1 MDRVWS
7 FQSCRCLRWLCKLL
21 ALACLGTALS
31 AVAAPLSGERK
42 IMLSN
47 AAGEQ
52 HLIGR
57 VRFTAAGDGRSSF
70 EITMENSL
78 QEYFLAMRPFLCLTG
93 PVQRL
98 CWFPVKNE
106 AALVSASDLL
116 PLEYA
121 LMFMRTRTH
130 DLHVNPFNGLYYK
143 LQLDGERVVGRL
155 YEVDMAPFIAPDIL
169 PVEER
174 KRPLKAADFFEADP
188 GSNWLPV
195 MTIE

>member
-1 MDRVWS
+1 MKEPGQGAV
-7 FQSCRCLRWLCKLL
+7 LRWLRYLF
-21 ALACLGTALS
+21 ALACAGWLASTMAG
-31 AVAAPLSGERK
+31 PLSGERK
-42 IMLSN
+42 IVLSN
-47 AAGEQ
+47 AAGER
-52 HLIGR
+52 HVIGSVQFSEAGNGLSGFE
-57 VRFTAAGDGRSSF
+57 VRMNESMQD
-70 EITMENSL
+70 
-78 QEYFLAMRPFLCLTG
+78 YFLAMRPFLCLTG
-93 PVQRL
+93 DVQRL

-106 AALVSASDLL
+106 AALVSPSDLL

-143 LQLDGERVVGRL
+143 LRLEGERLVGQL

-169 PVEER
+169 PPEQR
-174 KRPLKAADFFEADP
+174 RRPLKPADFYEADP

>member
-1 MDRVWS
+1 MISLRMFRSW
-7 FQSCRCLRWLCKLL
+7 CRMRTLL
-21 ALACLGTALS
+21 GLACFGLALS
-31 AVAAPLSGERK
+31 ATAAPLSGERK
-42 IMLSN
+42 ILLSN
-47 AAGEQ
+47 AAGER
-52 HLIGR
+52 HLIGH
-57 VRFTAAGDGRSSF
+57 VRFTDAGSGQSRF
-70 EITMENSL
+70 EVSMEPAM

-106 AALVSASDLL
+106 EPLISDNDLL

-143 LQLDGERVVGRL
+143 LQREGDRLVGRL
-155 YEVDMAPFIAPDIL
+155 FEVDMAPFIAPDIV

-174 KRPLKAADFFEADP
+174 KRPLKAADFFDADP
-188 GSNWLPV
+188 GSNWLPLL
-195 MTIE
+195 TIE

>member
-1 MDRVWS
+1 MRRSWS
-7 FQSCRCLRWLCKLL
+7 FQSLRWIRIVC
-21 ALACLGTALS
+21 ALIFLTASLS
-31 AVAAPLSGERK
+31 AAAAALTGERK
-42 IMLSN
+42 IILSN
-47 AAGEQ
+47 AAGERHQ
-52 HLIGR
+52 IGQ
-57 VRFTAAGDGRSSF
+57 VRFADAGNGRSRF
-70 EITMENSL
+70 EVVMGDTM
-78 QEYFLAMRPFLCLTG
+78 QEYFLAMRPFSCLTG

-106 AALVSASDLL
+106 EALVSDSDLL

-143 LQLDGERVVGRL
+143 LQREGDRLVGQL

-169 PVEER
+169 PLEER
-174 KRPLKAADFFEADP
+174 KRPLKATDFFEADP

-195 MTIE
+195 LTIE

>member
-1 MDRVWS
+1 MGSLRVLQAMHWM
-7 FQSCRCLRWLCKLL
+7 RALL
-21 ALACLGTALS
+21 VLISIGLSLS
-31 AVAAPLSGERK
+31 AGAAALTGERK
-42 IMLSN
+42 IILSN
-47 AAGEQ
+47 AAGER
-52 HLIGR
+52 HLIGH
-57 VRFTAAGDGRSSF
+57 VRFADAGNGQSRF
-70 EITMENSL
+70 EVSMEPPM

-106 AALVSASDLL
+106 ESVVSDSDLL

-143 LQLDGERVVGRL
+143 LQREGERLVGRL
-155 YEVDMAPFIAPDIL
+155 FEVDMAPFIAPDIV
-169 PVEER
+169 PPEER
-174 KRPLKAADFFEADP
+174 KRPLKAADFFDADP

-195 MTIE
+195 LTIE

>member
-1 MDRVWS
+1 M
-7 FQSCRCLRWLCKLL
+7 
-21 ALACLGTALS
+21 A
-31 AVAAPLSGERK
+31 E
-42 IMLSN
+42 N
-47 AAGEQ
+47 
-52 HLIGR
+52 
-57 VRFTAAGDGRSSF
+57 
-70 EITMENSL
+70 ME
-78 QEYFLAMRPFLCLTG
+78 EYFLAMRPFLCLTG

-106 AALVSASDLL
+106 EALVNDSDLL

-143 LQLDGERVVGRL
+143 LQREGDRLVGRL
-155 YEVDMAPFIAPDIL
+155 FEVDMAPFIAPDIL

-195 MTIE
+195 LTIE

>member
-1 MDRVWS
+1 MS
-7 FQSCRCLRWLCKLL
+7 CLRRFQPLRRMCALFVL
-21 ALACLGTALS
+21 ASLVAAGAAT
-31 AVAAPLSGERK
+31 AAPLTGERR
-42 IMLSN
+42 IFLSN
-47 AAGEQ
+47 AAGER
-52 HLIGR
+52 HLIGH
-57 VRFTAAGDGRSSF
+57 VRFADAGSGRSSF
-70 EITMENSL
+70 EVTMAPTM

-106 AALVSASDLL
+106 EALVNDSDLL

-143 LQLDGERVVGRL
+143 LQREGDRLVGRL
-155 YEVDMAPFIAPDIL
+155 FEVDMAPFIAPDIL

-195 MTIE
+195 LTIE

>member
-1 MDRVWS
+1 MGSLRS
-7 FQSCRCLRWLCKLL
+7 FERLRRMYFLLWWACAGL
-21 ALACLGTALS
+21 ALPAL
-31 AVAAPLSGERK
+31 AAPLTGERK
-42 IMLSN
+42 IILSN
-47 AAGEQ
+47 AAGER
-52 HLIGR
+52 HLIGH
-57 VRFTAAGDGRSSF
+57 VRFADAGNGHSSF
-70 EITMENSL
+70 EVTMEDSL
-78 QEYFLAMRPFLCLTG
+78 QEYFLAMRPFQCLTG

-106 AALVSASDLL
+106 LSVISGSDLL

-143 LQLDGERVVGRL
+143 LQQEGDRLVGRL

-169 PVEER
+169 PVNER

-195 MTIE
+195 MSIE

>member
-1 MDRVWS
+1 MRSLSMYLSSRWGRV
-7 FQSCRCLRWLCKLL
+7 LL
-21 ALACLGTALS
+21 ALACLATPLS
-31 AVAAPLSGERK
+31 ASAAPLTGERK
-42 IMLSN
+42 IIMSN
-47 AAGEQ
+47 AAGER

-57 VRFTAAGDGRSSF
+57 VRFADAGDGRSSF
-70 EITMENSL
+70 EVSMEPVM

-98 CWFPVKNE
+98 CWFPIKNE
-106 AALVSASDLL
+106 EALVSDSDLL

-143 LQLDGERVVGRL
+143 LQREGDRLVGRL
-155 YEVDMAPFIAPDIL
+155 FEVDMAPFIAPDIL

-174 KRPLKAADFFEADP
+174 RRPLKPADFFEADP

-195 MTIE
+195 LSIE